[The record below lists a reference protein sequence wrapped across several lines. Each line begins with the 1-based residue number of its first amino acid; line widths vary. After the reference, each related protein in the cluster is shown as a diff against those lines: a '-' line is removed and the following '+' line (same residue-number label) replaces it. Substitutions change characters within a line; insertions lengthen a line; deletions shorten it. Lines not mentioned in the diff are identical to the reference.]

1 MDPYT
6 INSEVKES
14 NQNPSNKNMVANNSN
29 KMSTFRPGNEI
40 NPGKIQNRFIS
51 FITSK
56 VGIIIISASV
66 IAIVVGVTLGV
77 VLSKD
82 KNDNETTDNLIET
95 NGLESDEKNSEVI
108 VSTNIKGEIETTKEV
123 TEEEKEIAPT
133 VKEIKETDKIVE
145 KLK

>member
-29 KMSTFRPGNEI
+29 EVSIFRLGNEI

-82 KNDNETTDNLIET
+82 KNDNETTDNFIET
-95 NGLESDEKNSEVI
+95 NGLESDEKI
-108 VSTNIKGEIETTKEV
+108 
-123 TEEEKEIAPT
+123 
-133 VKEIKETDKIVE
+133 
-145 KLK
+145 LK